1 MTTLSKT
8 SFLSTPCPLPH
19 LICNNKRAL
28 CFCHTTSKY
37 LLGLAPLLY
46 SYVSWTYFTHLR
58 KLSGKTGHMMAH
70 HTATLCPGHVTKQI
84 SFQISTL
91 RMFLPYVLLLLG
103 QARHTK
109 CRSHGRS
116 HKTLI
121 ISSSLTVSC
130 LLQWLQ
136 LRFSGVGG
144 IWVSGIILSH
154 IYCSNFLPMKS
165 FCLQEL
171 GLSILLF
178 LINIKIP
185 IGHE

>member
-19 LICNNKRAL
+19 LICNNKRVL
-28 CFCHTTSKY
+28 CFCYTTSKY

-46 SYVSWTYFTHLR
+46 SYVPWTYFTHLR

-84 SFQISTL
+84 GFQISTL
-91 RMFLPYVLLLLG
+91 RMFLPHILLLPG
-103 QARHTK
+103 QERHTK

-116 HKTLI
+116 HETLI
-121 ISSSLTVSC
+121 MSSSTSSIMSASVATS
-130 LLQWLQ
+130 QSQGW
-136 LRFSGVGG
+136 F
-144 IWVSGIILSH
+144 WVSGIIPSH
-154 IYCSNFLPMKS
+154 IYCSNFLLMKS